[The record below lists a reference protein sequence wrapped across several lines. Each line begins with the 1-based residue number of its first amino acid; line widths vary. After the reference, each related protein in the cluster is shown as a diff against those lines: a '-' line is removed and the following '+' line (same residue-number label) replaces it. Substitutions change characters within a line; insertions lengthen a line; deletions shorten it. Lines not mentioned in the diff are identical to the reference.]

1 MTEIVSVMS
10 DIAIELNQ
18 MNQRSSQPAGELGQL
33 VVFGYVCRPLKEVE
47 GDAQNCQHHC
57 EITR

>member
-1 MTEIVSVMS
+1 VTEIVSVMS
-10 DIAIELNQ
+10 DIAVELNQ

-33 VVFGYVCRPLKEVE
+33 VAFGYVYHPLKEVE

-57 EITR
+57 GIT